1 MRPRRKTGVVGN
13 AHSPDGDLDLNR
25 FSPATAKADS
35 AGGDGTQVTG
45 DGGFG
50 EDFWEGERP
59 PHW

>member
-1 MRPRRKTGVVGN
+1 MRSRRKTGVVGN
-13 AHSPDGDLDLNR
+13 AHTPDRDLDVNR
-25 FSPATAKADS
+25 FGPTTAKADS
-35 AGGDGTQVTG
+35 AGAEGAQG